1 MSLQIQTGTYTGT
14 GSSFSITGVGFM
26 PKAVFIKGG
35 SFIMQLC
42 LDVMGTDK
50 TQPLTGGTT
59 YYSGGV
65 SSLDTDGFTIGTNAA
80 VNTNATVYYYVALTD
95 PGGVNLQT
103 GMYAGS
109 GVARTITGVGFKPD
123 FVTWSDSI
131 GDTPV
136 FKTSTIPTDGV
147 LRYDLFTN
155 LTARCTSLTNDGF
168 TIATT
173 NEVNGTSRNYYYLA
187 MRNTPNLFKV
197 LTYTGN
203 GTDDRLI
210 NGVTFMPDFVAIR
223 DITTAE
229 VTAIRFSGEVGD
241 NAFLADATGEASNI
255 IESFVS
261 DGFQI
266 GTSANTNTSA
276 EIYHAF
282 SFKNGT
288 SIAKKLNN
296 GLRPH
301 PFSPGLAR

>member
-1 MSLQIQTGTYTGT
+1 MSLQVQTGTYTGT
-14 GSSFSITGVGFM
+14 GSAFSITGLGFM

-50 TQPLTGGTT
+50 TQLLTGGNT

-65 SSLDTDGFTIGTNAA
+65 TSLDTDGFSIGTNAQ
-80 VNTNATVYYYVALTD
+80 VNTNATAYYYVAMTD
-95 PGGVNLQT
+95 PGGVNLKT

-109 GVARTITGVGFKPD
+109 GVATTITGVGFKPD
-123 FVTWSDSI
+123 FVTWSDNI

-136 FKTSTIPTDGV
+136 FKTSTMPTDGV

-168 TIATT
+168 AIAST
-173 NEVNGTSRNYYYLA
+173 NEVNGSARNYYYLA
-187 MRNTPNLFKV
+187 IRNTPNLFKV
-197 LTYTGN
+197 LTYTGTGVDDRIIN
-203 GTDDRLI
+203 GT
-210 NGVTFMPDFVAIR
+210 TFAPDFVAVR

-229 VTAIRFSGEVGD
+229 VTAVRFSGETGD
-241 NAFLADATGEASNI
+241 NAFLADTTGEASNI
-255 IESFVS
+255 IQAFTP

-276 EIYHAF
+276 EVYHVF
-282 SFKNGT
+282 SFKSGI
-288 SIAKKLNN
+288 SASQKLNK